1 MRCRCM
7 ILALAIALLF
17 LPISLSDVSGTS
29 TVDINGAQI
38 SSFDDSKE
46 VSAGQSYTLTV
57 DVYNGNTD
65 YIVVGASLS
74 ETPLSVSLDTKEISV
89 DKNKIGTFIITVNV
103 DRLMNHGNYTFD
115 MKFIVYNFADGTYKE
130 GSMTFAISVSSQ
142 FSDGS
147 GYNMILGIF
156 PHLPAPFDEVY
167 ITVII
172 TLLIWVGI
180 AAFAV
185 GLLMVAVRL
194 VFRNDKN
201 VRKDIDKVSGAMLT
215 IAIMIH
221 GISNALSVA
230 GASDALIATAKEIAQ
245 IIYILTGAGIAW
257 NLYNSA
263 ITVGFHKMET
273 QDKLEGVDTSLLPLF
288 RMIGKVVIV
297 IAAASM
303 SLSAF
308 GFDLAAIVASLGV
321 AAMAIS
327 LGAQNT
333 LTQFFSGMNLMITR
347 PFKIGDMVS
356 IGSDSNIYEVK
367 KVGMMSSTFKNWANQ
382 EYCVIPNG
390 TVIGSKIV
398 NVTSKTMAYKMYLY
412 FYSSYDA
419 DIDLAKKVILDTAV
433 KNPNVIIDGSYSY
446 PEVRLND
453 FGASAIEYRLAV
465 YIHDFRDNVKVTG
478 QLNEAIYTE
487 LVKNDISCPY
497 DLWDVTIYKE

>member
-7 ILALAIALLF
+7 IMALAIALLF

-194 VFRNDKN
+194 VFK
-201 VRKDIDKVSGAMLT
+201 
-215 IAIMIH
+215 
-221 GISNALSVA
+221 ISPM
-230 GASDALIATAKEIAQ
+230 Q
-245 IIYILTGAGIAW
+245 I
-257 NLYNSA
+257 
-263 ITVGFHKMET
+263 
-273 QDKLEGVDTSLLPLF
+273 
-288 RMIGKVVIV
+288 
-297 IAAASM
+297 
-303 SLSAF
+303 
-308 GFDLAAIVASLGV
+308 
-321 AAMAIS
+321 
-327 LGAQNT
+327 
-333 LTQFFSGMNLMITR
+333 
-347 PFKIGDMVS
+347 
-356 IGSDSNIYEVK
+356 
-367 KVGMMSSTFKNWANQ
+367 NQ
-382 EYCVIPNG
+382 G
-390 TVIGSKIV
+390 
-398 NVTSKTMAYKMYLY
+398 
-412 FYSSYDA
+412 
-419 DIDLAKKVILDTAV
+419 
-433 KNPNVIIDGSYSY
+433 
-446 PEVRLND
+446 
-453 FGASAIEYRLAV
+453 
-465 YIHDFRDNVKVTG
+465 
-478 QLNEAIYTE
+478 
-487 LVKNDISCPY
+487 
-497 DLWDVTIYKE
+497 

>member
-65 YIVVGASLS
+65 YIIVGASLS

-89 DKNKIGTFIITVNV
+89 DKNKIGTFIITVEV

-130 GSMTFAISVSSQ
+130 GSMTFTINVSSQ

-185 GLLMVAVRL
+185 GLLMIAVRL

-273 QDKLEGVDTSLLPLF
+273 QNKLEGVDTSLLPLF

-308 GFDLAAIVASLGV
+308 GFDLTAIVASLGV
-321 AAMAIS
+321 ATMAIS

-367 KVGMMSSTFKNWANQ
+367 KVGMM
-382 EYCVIPNG
+382 P
-390 TVIGSKIV
+390 
-398 NVTSKTMAYKMYLY
+398 
-412 FYSSYDA
+412 
-419 DIDLAKKVILDTAV
+419 
-433 KNPNVIIDGSYSY
+433 
-446 PEVRLND
+446 
-453 FGASAIEYRLAV
+453 
-465 YIHDFRDNVKVTG
+465 
-478 QLNEAIYTE
+478 
-487 LVKNDISCPY
+487 
-497 DLWDVTIYKE
+497 